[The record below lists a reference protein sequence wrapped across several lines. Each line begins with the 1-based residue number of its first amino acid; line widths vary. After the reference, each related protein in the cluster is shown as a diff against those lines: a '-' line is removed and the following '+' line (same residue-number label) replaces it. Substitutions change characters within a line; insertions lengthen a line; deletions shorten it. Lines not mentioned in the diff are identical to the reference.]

1 MTSGCR
7 TKYRDECRTKSA
19 KISLQP
25 LRDKASRCRTKV
37 FEKTQKTRRMEM
49 TKFKPY
55 MPYILLLLLGLAI
68 SGFFYFQLNSKLEK
82 QKSPTVQIVVP
93 AKDIPAYKEITT
105 ADIKLKEVPEE
116 MGTEDIAKTPE
127 TVLGFYADTT
137 LYAEL
142 PIKLNRI
149 IKDKNILNRDIVAIN
164 IDYVRSAAA
173 KPGDIV
179 DVYFIK
185 AEAAN
190 WTAVSSE
197 KVASDVIVI
206 SIEDADGNRPEKG
219 KSKTAVAVLAVSPAY
234 TDKVV
239 PGAIKD
245 NTRYVLSVKNRP
257 QEMQQPQPA
266 LQEGN

>member
-1 MTSGCR
+1 
-7 TKYRDECRTKSA
+7 
-19 KISLQP
+19 
-25 LRDKASRCRTKV
+25 
-37 FEKTQKTRRMEM
+37 MEM

-68 SGFFYFQLNSKLEK
+68 SGFFYFQLESKLHT
-82 QKSPTVQIVVP
+82 QKPTTVKIVVP
-93 AKDIPAYKEITT
+93 AKDIPAHKEITT
-105 ADIKLKEVPEE
+105 ADIKLKEVPQE

-127 TVLGFYADTT
+127 SVLGFYADTT

-206 SIEDADGNRPEKG
+206 SIEDADGNKLEKG
-219 KSKTAVAVLAVSPAY
+219 KSKTAVAVLAVSPSF
-234 TDKVV
+234 TEKVV
-239 PGAIKD
+239 PGAVKD
-245 NTRYVLSVKNRP
+245 NARYVLAVKNRP
-257 QEMQQPQPA
+257 QEIQQTQPA